1 MTLNVEGLIFG
12 QSRCNQILLEG
23 DNPGVSNIIVDA
35 KVVGG
40 MSNRDILQEIDA
52 VIAHEAAR
60 RVVNKSREIVDG
72 LITP

>member
-1 MTLNVEGLIFG
+1 
-12 QSRCNQILLEG
+12 
-23 DNPGVSNIIVDA
+23 
-35 KVVGG
+35 

-72 LITP
+72 LITPISRQNTVLHGERAGSEGG